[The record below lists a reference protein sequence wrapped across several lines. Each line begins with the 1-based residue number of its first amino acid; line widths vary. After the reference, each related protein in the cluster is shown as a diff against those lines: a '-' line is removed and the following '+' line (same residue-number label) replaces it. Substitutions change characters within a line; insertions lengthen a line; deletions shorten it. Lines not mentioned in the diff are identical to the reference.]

1 MDPRTAKILD
11 FWLGAGPK
19 AWFARNDAFDAEI
32 RETFEADHFAAARGE
47 FDDLAAEV
55 ADGALALLLLLD
67 QVPRNLWRG
76 TAHAF
81 ATDALA
87 RRVARGAVARGHDRA
102 AAQELRPFFYL
113 PFEHSE
119 DLADQARG
127 VTLCEAMERE
137 TGDPSWIKWARI
149 HRDIIARFGRFP
161 HRNRCLG
168 RETSPEEQA
177 FLDQGGFGGRRG

>member
-47 FDDLAAEV
+47 FDDWAEA

-127 VTLCEAMERE
+127 VTLCEAME
-137 TGDPSWIKWARI
+137 PSGAAVSRPAGRHPGQRRASAATAPAPARSACSA
-149 HRDIIARFGRFP
+149 ARCASTWPRAS
-161 HRNRCLG
+161 RC
-168 RETSPEEQA
+168 
-177 FLDQGGFGGRRG
+177 

>member
-1 MDPRTAKILD
+1 MSPRPATIID
-11 FWLGAGPK
+11 FWLKAGRK
-19 AWFARNDAFDAEI
+19 AWFARNDAFDAAV
-32 RETFEADHFAAARGE
+32 REAFEADHFAAARGE
-47 FDDLAAEV
+47 YDDWAGA
-55 ADGALALLLLLD
+55 ADGSAALLLLLD

-76 TAHAF
+76 SAHAF
-81 ATDALA
+81 ATDPLA
-87 RRVARGAVARGHDRA
+87 RRVARAAVGRGHDRA
-102 AAQELRPFFYL
+102 AAPALRPFFYL

-119 DLADQARG
+119 DAADQALG

-137 TGDPSWIKWARI
+137 TGDSDWLKWARI

-177 FLDQGGFGGRRG
+177 FLDHGGFGGRRG